1 MILQPR
7 KLRKSCKPWHRAG
20 LEGFK
25 IPAGIEIPV
34 SVTLGIG
41 LVLALAVLG
50 WTQGLTGFSQPKPSH
65 EFMISLQ
72 HPKSLIPWESSAQNL
87 TWVEEPKVTSEQK
100 RGRKIQGFFFCFL
113 EDLVH
118 SFLTPQFPGVHVR
131 YCIEKF
137 PWISFSAKRATPPS
151 SQPLLQEELSS
162 LEITPQTL
170 IIQTGLKANPKHPDH
185 SFFSAL
191 FTGFYFS
198 SLSLQCP
205 WH

>member
-1 MILQPR
+1 M
-7 KLRKSCKPWHRAG
+7 
-20 LEGFK
+20 
-25 IPAGIEIPV
+25 
-34 SVTLGIG
+34 
-41 LVLALAVLG
+41 LALAVLG

-72 HPKSLIPWESSAQNL
+72 HPKSLIPRESSAQNL

-100 RGRKIQGFFFCFL
+100 RGRKIQVFFFCFL

-137 PWISFSAKRATPPS
+137 PWMRSFSAKRATPPS

-170 IIQTGLKANPKHPDH
+170 IIQTGLKTTPNIQIAL
-185 SFFSAL
+185 SFQHYLLVSISPL
-191 FTGFYFS
+191 CLCSVPGTENEPGPVWE
-198 SLSLQCP
+198 LPQGCLCP
-205 WH
+205 AGH